1 MFPHDAG
8 PAEVR
13 TFEVFHSLTA
23 EVRSNVRGGLFDV
36 LQRPFDEVRVGDA
49 LYRPRSQM
57 LATFYPRTRGVNG
70 ELIVTPCDLCIVGVG
85 RTLEKAQRNWNEQ
98 FHVRF
103 QTLLAKRP
111 WEMDVNEKEEWGQI
125 ELLVDVA
132 AYRRDT
138 PYRIRQIGAISR
150 RRPTAHEPR
159 ALPNQI
165 RWESGR
171 VEDIRLDLAP
181 PEFAALF
188 AGRRFEAVV
197 LRDSATHRLL
207 RILDVVPLAALPKVA
222 DRNALWESAPTSE
235 DLPQEDWEKY
245 D

>member
-1 MFPHDAG
+1 M
-8 PAEVR
+8 
-13 TFEVFHSLTA
+13 
-23 EVRSNVRGGLFDV
+23 
-36 LQRPFDEVRVGDA
+36 
-49 LYRPRSQM
+49 
-57 LATFYPRTRGVNG
+57 
-70 ELIVTPCDLCIVGVG
+70 
-85 RTLEKAQRNWNEQ
+85 
-98 FHVRF
+98 
-103 QTLLAKRP
+103 
-111 WEMDVNEKEEWGQI
+111 
-125 ELLVDVA
+125 DVA

-138 PYRIRQIGAISR
+138 PYRVRQIGTISQ

-181 PEFAALF
+181 PEFAALL

-207 RILDVVPLAALPKVA
+207 RILDVVPLAAVPKAA
-222 DRNALWESAPTSE
+222 DRDALWESVPTSK